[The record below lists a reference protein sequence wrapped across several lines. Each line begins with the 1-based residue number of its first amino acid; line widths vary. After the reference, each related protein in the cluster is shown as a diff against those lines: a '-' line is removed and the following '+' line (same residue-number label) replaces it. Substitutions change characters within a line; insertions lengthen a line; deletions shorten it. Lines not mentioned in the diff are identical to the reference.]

1 MELQQTK
8 VVHLENG
15 IRVILDPILTTR
27 TVSIGIHAGAGSSTE
42 EAGTMGYSHFLEH
55 LVFKGTGKR
64 NYIAVNRDI
73 EKYGGYLNAY
83 TDRHNTLFYVKILG
97 DYLLQALDVLTD
109 IVFNP
114 VFPKEEIEKEKKVVL
129 EEIAMYEDNPD
140 ESIVD
145 LFFEH
150 VYPDSFL
157 GWPILGREEIIK
169 KITREKILEYWEKFY
184 TNENIIVSVAGRF
197 NEGEVLDFLKQFP
210 AKPMTTMVSNIGPSF
225 HYGTGYREKE
235 VEQAHLALG
244 TEAFSLFDERKYP
257 LIVFNN
263 MFGSSSSS
271 RLYLNIR
278 EKRGLSYS
286 ISSFVN
292 MDEKS
297 GVMGI
302 FTSTQGENLQKIT
315 DAIVEEIGNVR
326 KNPFTE
332 EELLI
337 AKAQIRSRVIFNQEN
352 INHCMQ
358 KNISNL
364 FWHGKLI
371 PSREIL
377 EKVEEVK
384 LEDVY
389 EVFETVF
396 SEKGRLS
403 AYAILPYGYGK
414 KIPEDINITTRG

>member
-1 MELQQTK
+1 
-8 VVHLENG
+8 
-15 IRVILDPILTTR
+15 
-27 TVSIGIHAGAGSSTE
+27 
-42 EAGTMGYSHFLEH
+42 
-55 LVFKGTGKR
+55 
-64 NYIAVNRDI
+64 
-73 EKYGGYLNAY
+73 
-83 TDRHNTLFYVKILG
+83 
-97 DYLLQALDVLTD
+97 
-109 IVFNP
+109 
-114 VFPKEEIEKEKKVVL
+114 
-129 EEIAMYEDNPD
+129 
-140 ESIVD
+140 
-145 LFFEH
+145 
-150 VYPDSFL
+150 
-157 GWPILGREEIIK
+157 
-169 KITREKILEYWEKFY
+169 
-184 TNENIIVSVAGRF
+184 
-197 NEGEVLDFLKQFP
+197 
-210 AKPMTTMVSNIGPSF
+210 
-225 HYGTGYREKE
+225 
-235 VEQAHLALG
+235 
-244 TEAFSLFDERKYP
+244 
-257 LIVFNN
+257 
-263 MFGSSSSS
+263 
-271 RLYLNIR
+271 
-278 EKRGLSYS
+278 
-286 ISSFVN
+286 
-292 MDEKS
+292 
-297 GVMGI
+297 MGI